1 MRRLLRRYYGAGPL
15 HLLALIASFAL
26 AGYAAR
32 ELVQN
37 RALEVGVWFVGAAV
51 GHDLVVLPL
60 YALTDRAVARS
71 SRRSA
76 VNYVR
81 IPAALS
87 ALLFLVFL
95 PLILRVSPA
104 YERATTLSANRFV
117 QDWLLITGSLFLV
130 SAVLYALRL
139 HRARRPP

>member
-1 MRRLLRRYYGAGPL
+1 MQRMFRRYYGAGPL

-51 GHDLVVLPL
+51 GHDLLLLPL
-60 YALTDRAVARS
+60 YALADRAVVLS

-87 ALLFLVFL
+87 MLLFLVFL
-95 PLILRVSPA
+95 PSILRVSPA
-104 YERATTLSANRFV
+104 YERATTLSAKRFV
-117 QDWLLITGSLFLV
+117 QNWLLITGSLFVV

-139 HRARRPP
+139 RRARRSL